1 MDIKAAFVLLICVP
15 LIPMSIVLVQKFA
28 KRLLNRYWGQ
38 YTKLGD
44 NFLENLQ
51 GLTTLKIYEADGHYH
66 EKMNVESE
74 NFRKITMRV
83 LTMQLN
89 SITVMDLVAYGGSA
103 LGIVFALNGYHSGA
117 ITMFQTLFIILISA
131 EFFIPMRQL
140 GSYFHIA
147 MNGMAASDKLF
158 AILEKEIEEKQ
169 NVEIEDCFISA
180 SNLHFGYMD
189 QEVLHGLNFK
199 AHNGMIGFVGES
211 GSGKSTIASLLMGQY
226 SNYRGELKLSNYEI
240 KDINIYPYM
249 TLVSLESYLFSGTLK
264 DNLSVA
270 KDASEKEMNSVLEK
284 VGILDFVHEQG
295 GLNMHILEGGKNLSG
310 GQRQRLVLARA
321 LLKDSPIYI
330 MDEATS
336 NIDVESEN
344 KIMEVLYE
352 LSKEKLV
359 FPLTGFMI
367 CAILMGV
374 AGFLCAIFIPV
385 LSSMALVNDPL
396 FSFHTIVI
404 LLFVCALLR
413 GILRYAE
420 QACNHYIAFKLL
432 ARIRD
437 QVFGA
442 LRKLCPAKLEV
453 KDKGS
458 LISLITSDIELLE
471 VFYAHT
477 ISPICIAFV
486 TSLICVGI
494 QVQFGWIYG
503 LYSLFVYV
511 VVGVVLP
518 IYISKQSR
526 QIGVEY
532 RKEAAN
538 LNSYVLE
545 SMRGL
550 KESMQYMDTD
560 RRLSGLNKQTSS
572 LANCEKELKYF
583 QAKTIS
589 LTNFCVVLLSLGL
602 CLIHIYMNSSIDSM
616 IVSGVLQISSF
627 GPVIA
632 LANLGST
639 LSQTIGAGQR
649 VISLLDESPMVEE
662 VENKEETDFKMV
674 DVSSVDFAYEEEQ
687 ILKDMNL
694 NIRENEVIGI
704 QGKSGSGKSTLLK
717 LLMRFWNV
725 SKGSILVD
733 GLNIRSLNT
742 SNLRKNEG
750 YVTQETILFHDTI
763 ENNLRVAKQNAT
775 MEEIEVACKK
785 ANIHEYIQSLPN
797 GYKTMVEEL
806 GSSLSGGER
815 QRIGLAR
822 MFLHDAKLVLLDEPT
837 SNLDSL
843 NEGAILKSIYE
854 ERKDK
859 TIVFVSHRESTLSH
873 CDRVIHMESERV
885 S

>member
-1 MDIKAAFVLLICVP
+1 MVP
-15 LIPMSIVLVQKFA
+15 NM
-28 KRLLNRYWGQ
+28 
-38 YTKLGD
+38 
-44 NFLENLQ
+44 
-51 GLTTLKIYEADGHYH
+51 
-66 EKMNVESE
+66 
-74 NFRKITMRV
+74 
-83 LTMQLN
+83 
-89 SITVMDLVAYGGSA
+89 
-103 LGIVFALNGYHSGA
+103 
-117 ITMFQTLFIILISA
+117 
-131 EFFIPMRQL
+131 
-140 GSYFHIA
+140 
-147 MNGMAASDKLF
+147 
-158 AILEKEIEEKQ
+158 
-169 NVEIEDCFISA
+169 
-180 SNLHFGYMD
+180 
-189 QEVLHGLNFK
+189 
-199 AHNGMIGFVGES
+199 
-211 GSGKSTIASLLMGQY
+211 STIQ
-226 SNYRGELKLSNYEI
+226 I
-240 KDINIYPYM
+240 
-249 TLVSLESYLFSGTLK
+249 FS
-264 DNLSVA
+264 
-270 KDASEKEMNSVLEK
+270 
-284 VGILDFVHEQG
+284 
-295 GLNMHILEGGKNLSG
+295 
-310 GQRQRLVLARA
+310 RL
-321 LLKDSPIYI
+321 I
-330 MDEATS
+330 
-336 NIDVESEN
+336 
-344 KIMEVLYE
+344 
-352 LSKEKLV
+352 KLV

-385 LSSMALVNDPL
+385 LSSMALVKNPT

-503 LYSLFVYV
+503 LYSLFAYV

-518 IYISKQSR
+518 VFISKQSR

-538 LNSYVLE
+538 LNNYVLE

-550 KESMQYMDTD
+550 KESMQYMDTEN
-560 RRLSGLNKQTSS
+560 RLMGLDNQTAL
-572 LANCEKELKYF
+572 LAKREKELKYF
-583 QAKTIS
+583 QAKTVS
-589 LTNFCVVLLSLGL
+589 LTNLCVVLLSLGL

-649 VISLLDESPMVEE
+649 VISLLDETPMVEE
-662 VENKEETDFKMV
+662 VVNGNEAKFNKLDI
-674 DVSSVDFAYEEEQ
+674 SNVDFAYDEER
-687 ILKDMNL
+687 ILKNMNL
-694 NIRENEVIGI
+694 SIRENEVIGI

-725 SKGSILVD
+725 SKGEILVD
-733 GLNIRSLNT
+733 GIDIKSLNT

-763 ENNLRVAKQNAT
+763 ENNLRVAKQDAL
-775 MEEIEVACKK
+775 MEEVQEACKK

-797 GYKTMVEEL
+797 GYKTLVEEL

-859 TIVFVSHRESTLSH
+859 TIVFVSHRESTLAH